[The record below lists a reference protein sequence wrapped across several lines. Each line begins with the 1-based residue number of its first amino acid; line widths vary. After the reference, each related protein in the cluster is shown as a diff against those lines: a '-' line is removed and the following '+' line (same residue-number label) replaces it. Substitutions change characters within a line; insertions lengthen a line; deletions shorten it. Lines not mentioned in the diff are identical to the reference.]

1 MALVAAI
8 KIGSTTLSA
17 LAGDSLSRPRWR
29 DYTVARLLRAGDEEA
44 RAALTQQLDRY
55 RQTLDTLGVRRLAIG
70 AGELLRQRPRLLDN
84 LGSWAP
90 AIWPM
95 TPSEEAQLTWAAV
108 QAAEAVPVTVLDI
121 GGGST
126 EVVSS
131 HGWWSHPIGMEADH
145 PDPQAVAWPDP
156 PSTRLVVVGGL
167 VSGLEVV
174 LNLQPGHPFRERL
187 AFGEGLSVEQWVAR
201 GVDAGRAPL
210 LCRGF
215 RILRAAL
222 TAWGWPEVAYSRRG
236 LLEGL
241 WLAASLGRGWRL

>member
-17 LAGDSLSRPRWR
+17 MAGDSLSHPRWR
-29 DYTVARLLRAGDEEA
+29 DHTVARLLGASDEEA
-44 RAALTQQLDRY
+44 RTALSQHLERY
-55 RQTLDTLGVRRLAIG
+55 RQALTALGVRRLAIG
-70 AGELLRQRPRLLDN
+70 SGELLRQRPRLLER
-84 LGSWAP
+84 LAGWAP
-90 AIWPM
+90 AVWAM

-145 PDPQAVAWPDP
+145 PDPEAVAWPEP

-167 VSGLEVV
+167 VRGLEVV
-174 LNLQPGHPFRERL
+174 LKLQPGGSLRESL
-187 AFGEGLSVEQWVAR
+187 AFGEGLSVQQWVER
-201 GVDAGRAPL
+201 GVDAERAPL
-210 LCRGF
+210 LHRGF
-215 RILRAAL
+215 RILQAAL
-222 TAWGWPEVAYSRRG
+222 AAWGWPEVSYSRRG

-241 WLAASLGRGWRL
+241 WLAASLGRGWQL

>member
-1 MALVAAI
+1 MALVAAM

-29 DYTVARLLRAGDEEA
+29 EHTVARLLGASDEEA
-44 RAALTQQLDRY
+44 RAVLTRQLEHY
-55 RQTLDTLGVRRLAIG
+55 RQTLASLGVRRLVIG
-70 AGELLRQRPRLLDN
+70 AGELLRQRPRLLEN
-84 LGSWAP
+84 LNPWAP
-90 AIWPM
+90 AIWAM

-108 QAAEAVPVTVLDI
+108 QAAETEPVTVLDI

-131 HGWWSHPIGMEADH
+131 RGWWSHPIGMEADQ
-145 PDPQAVAWPDP
+145 PAPEAVAWPEP

-167 VSGLEVV
+167 VQGLEA
-174 LNLQPGHPFRERL
+174 LLTLQPTRPLRESL
-187 AFGEGLSVEQWVAR
+187 ALAEKLSVPGWVER
-201 GVDAGRAPL
+201 GVDADRAPL
-210 LCRGF
+210 LRRGF
-215 RILRAAL
+215 RILGAAL
-222 TAWGWPEVAYSRRG
+222 AAWGWPEVAFSRRG